1 MAQTSTTLSGAKDH
15 FENITG
21 TDISFTSSGG
31 VYTISSTTTK
41 LTGSSSFTGNNRAV
55 VNDLIT
61 ITGAS
66 ESTNNKTFTVKS
78 IVSETSFT
86 VHEQTAT
93 EGAGASI
100 TLDHTGF
107 VTEKAKGDGYYS
119 QPDGVHTVTYRMV
132 NLGDSTDDFRGTC
145 KMQGSLATTPTEE
158 DWFDITDTDVNSDL
172 STTTVS
178 KNFTG
183 NFVWVRAKVTTTNT
197 DGNRSMI
204 NSILLNS

>member
-1 MAQTSTTLSGAKDH
+1 MAQRSTTIIASKSHKADV
-15 FENITG
+15 TG
-21 TDISFTSSGG
+21 TDISFTATSGI
-31 VYTISSTTTK
+31 YKITSTSTA
-41 LTGSSSFTGNNRAV
+41 LNNFAV
-55 VNDLIT
+55 KDLIT
-61 ITGAS
+61 VTGT
-66 ESTNNKTFTVKS
+66 TNNNSTFTVKTVTDANEL
-78 IVSETSFT
+78 IVEEIVTAETADGST
-86 VHEQTAT
+86 TY
-93 EGAGASI
+93 

-107 VTEKAKGDGYYS
+107 VSEQEKGDGYYS
-119 QPDGVHTVTYRMV
+119 QPDGVHTVAYTFV
-132 NLGDSTDDFRGTC
+132 NLGDSTDDFNGTA

-183 NFVWVRAKVTTTNT
+183 NFVWVRAKVTTTTT